1 MNKATD
7 LKNALLAL
15 FRSGADSEH
24 DETEMEELLED
35 IDFSSPF
42 SKVCFCNVFITY

>member
-24 DETEMEELLED
+24 DETEMEELL
-35 IDFSSPF
+35 
-42 SKVCFCNVFITY
+42 